1 MAFKFTH
8 AKAFNTNSKKQAYKA
23 RQRCKVIFWDWY
35 KSKIQEPEQSWIRFF
50 SNRRRLD
57 FGTGLRRWKWQNT
70 AGQGLA
76 VRALIMA
83 SRD

>member
-1 MAFKFTH
+1 MQKH
-8 AKAFNTNSKKQAYKA
+8 LILIQKSKLTRRDNAV
-23 RQRCKVIFWDWY
+23 RLFFRDWY

>member
-1 MAFKFTH
+1 M
-8 AKAFNTNSKKQAYKA
+8 SKGFISLLRDWMGVYAN
-23 RQRCKVIFWDWY
+23 FWDWY